1 MLKLSAFIITKN
13 EEKRIARAISSLKS
27 VAEEIIIVDSG
38 STDNTLQIARDLGAK
53 VIFNEWRGYVKQK
66 SFGESLCQ
74 NDWIINIDADEE
86 LSKELQDEIE
96 FIFAANI
103 QDKYIAYNT
112 KIMILHRNDN
122 KARRFAPYNTCL
134 RVYNRKYGS
143 FSNNNTTTHDSV
155 VLNKD
160 VKAEDK
166 VYNLNGIIYHRSGIS
181 IEQLVTKANFYSSEQ
196 AKDLIQL
203 KRIPSKIRTTTEII
217 TYFLKTF
224 FIRRYFVFGFDG
236 FVDSLILAFARFIR
250 LAKVREMVSNKKED
264 KN

>member
-1 MLKLSAFIITKN
+1 MVKLSAFIITKN
-13 EEKRIARAISSLKS
+13 EEKRVAKAINSLKS
-27 VAEEIIIVDSG
+27 IVEEVIVVDSG
-38 STDNTLQIARDLGAK
+38 STDNTLQTARDLGAK
-53 VIFNEWRGYVKQK
+53 VIFNEWQGYVKQK
-66 SFGESLCQ
+66 SFGENLCK

-86 LSKELQDEIE
+86 LSQELQDEIE

-112 KIMILHRNDN
+112 KIMILHRNDI

-155 VLNKD
+155 VLNHGVNSEGKI
-160 VKAEDK
+160 
-166 VYNLNGIIYHRSGIS
+166 YNLNGLIYHRSGIS
-181 IEQLVTKANFYSSEQ
+181 IEQLVAKANFYSSEQ

-203 KRIPSKIRTTTEII
+203 KRIPSKIRTATEIM
-217 TYFLKTF
+217 TYFFKTF

-250 LAKVREMVSNKKED
+250 LAKAREIANNNKD
-264 KN
+264 AN